1 MVLNKSQKYA
11 IKKDR
16 LNCVSCND
24 SIKGAA
30 VKAGGNFWCKVYIYR
45 NFIVFINI
53 IVFIKNE
60 NT

>member
-45 NFIVFINI
+45 NFIVVINI
-53 IVFIKNE
+53 IV
-60 NT
+60 